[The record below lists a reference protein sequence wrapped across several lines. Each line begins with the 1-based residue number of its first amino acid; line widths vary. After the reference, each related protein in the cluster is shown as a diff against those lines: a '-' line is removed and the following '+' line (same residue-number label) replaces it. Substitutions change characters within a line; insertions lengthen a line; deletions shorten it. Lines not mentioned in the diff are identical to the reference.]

1 MVNGAPGQSTIPAWL
16 TQRSKNKKGKK
27 RAKTERTLGHVELI
41 QHFEFPEASLKI
53 RTTPDG
59 HHAMATGVYKP
70 QIRVYDLDQL
80 TLKFERH
87 TDQEN
92 VDFMVSQPV
101 LSSPLSLLR
110 TSGHSPGDGLS
121 VAADRGARLSA
132 ARLSAAGGR
141 AKDGGRSEACELE
154 LTFRPSPLVAVLRS
168 LSFSRPTGPSLFTS
182 KPTVTST
189 STPREVSTTAPVSPT
204 LVARSP
210 TTHPHATP
218 SSEPQARMSTGSTS
232 SREHS

>member
-1 MVNGAPGQSTIPAWL
+1 MSYRRILALSLYTTSDLKILPSSTELPTVRPLLPHPNPFLPPFPSLPFPPSVLPKLTSSSLPSSYLLDVVNGAPGQSTIPAWL

-92 VDFMVSQPV
+92 VDFMVSSDD
-101 LSSPLSLLR
+101 LFR
-110 TSGHSPGDGLS
+110 GL
-121 VAADRGARLSA
+121 GT
-132 ARLSAAGGR
+132 
-141 AKDGGRSEACELE
+141 GRS
-154 LTFRPSPLVAVLRS
+154 S
-168 LSFSRPTGPSLFTS
+168 
-182 KPTVTST
+182 
-189 STPREVSTTAPVSPT
+189 
-204 LVARSP
+204 
-210 TTHPHATP
+210 
-218 SSEPQARMSTGSTS
+218 
-232 SREHS
+232 